1 MMESF
6 ESNKTVWSNIYK
18 AGLNNLSYPNENL
31 VRYLYYLYPEKNF
44 SDLKV
49 LDYGFGSGNNLRHLD
64 LLNCEVYGVEI
75 SEDAKKLTVEKLRK
89 DFDTD
94 KLFIMNSDSVLP
106 YEKESFDVVISWQV
120 LYYNSLESLEK
131 VLAIIKGLL
140 KPGGKFIG
148 TMARMED
155 IAFANSVQQNE
166 YEWTTVKGNQTGSVI
181 LGMHTEEDI
190 KKIFGMFTKIDI
202 GYFETKLLD
211 IVGSHWVIYGE
222 KND

>member
-1 MMESF
+1 MMKSF

-31 VRYLYYLYPEKNF
+31 VRYLYYLYPDKNF
-44 SDLKV
+44 SSLKV

-64 LLNCEVYGVEI
+64 LLNCDVYGVEI
-75 SEDAKKLTVEKLRK
+75 SEHAKNLTIEKLRQ
-89 DFDTD
+89 DFDTS
-94 KLFIMNSDSVLP
+94 KLFIMNDETELP

-120 LYYNSLESLEK
+120 LYYNSLENLEK
-131 VLAIIKGLL
+131 VLKIIKSLL

-155 IAFANSVQQNE
+155 IAFSNSIQQNE
-166 YEWTTVKGNQTGSVI
+166 YEWTIVKGNQTGGVI
-181 LGMHTEEDI
+181 LGMPTEDDI
-190 KKIFGMFTKIDI
+190 KKIFGMFTNIEV

-222 KND
+222 KK

>member
-1 MMESF
+1 MESF

-64 LLNCEVYGVEI
+64 LLNCDVYGVEI
-75 SEDAKKLTVEKLRK
+75 SEHAKNLTVEKLRK

>member
-18 AGLNNLSYPNENL
+18 AGLNNLNYPNENL
-31 VRYLYYLYPEKNF
+31 VRFLYYLYPDKNF

-64 LLNCEVYGVEI
+64 LLNCDVYGVEI
-75 SEDAKKLTVEKLRK
+75 SEHAKKLTVEKLRQ
-89 DFDTD
+89 DFDTS
-94 KLFIMNSDSVLP
+94 KLFIMNDETELP
-106 YEKESFDVVISWQV
+106 YEKESFDMVISWQV

-131 VLAIIKGLL
+131 VLKIIKGLL

-155 IAFANSVQQNE
+155 IAFLNSVQQNE
-166 YEWTTVKGNQTGSVI
+166 YEWKTVKGNQTGSAI
-181 LGMHTEEDI
+181 LGMPTEEDI
-190 KKIFGMFTKIDI
+190 KKIFGIFTNIEV
-202 GYFETKLLD
+202 GYFETKLMD

>member
-1 MMESF
+1 MESF

-18 AGLNNLSYPNENL
+18 AGLNNLNYPNENL
-31 VRYLYYLYPEKNF
+31 VRFLYYLYPDKNF

-64 LLNCEVYGVEI
+64 LLNCDVYGVEI
-75 SEDAKKLTVEKLRK
+75 SEHAKNLTVAKLRP
-89 DFDTD
+89 DFDTE
-94 KLFIMNSDSVLP
+94 KLFIMNNETELP
-106 YEKESFDVVISWQV
+106 YEIESFDVVISWQV

-131 VLAIIKGLL
+131 VLKSIKSLL

-155 IAFANSVQQNE
+155 IAFANSIQQNE
-166 YEWTTVKGNQTGSVI
+166 YEWATVKGNQTGSVI
-181 LGMHTEEDI
+181 LGMPTEEDI
-190 KKIFGMFTKIDI
+190 KNIFGMFTNIEI